1 MTSTAS
7 VKAHMEGQK
16 AKGLKEL
23 RRLWAYPQD
32 EQQIRQ
38 LVAKI
43 NQRTARALARHR
55 KAETK

>member
-1 MTSTAS
+1 
-7 VKAHMEGQK
+7 MEGQK

-55 KAETK
+55 KAEAK